1 MLKYPKNLSETE
13 TDFVC
18 FTHAK
23 YRTNSDIS
31 GNGPSARGPEDAES
45 ERIVLYM
52 PNSTP
57 AAAYGNGWSNTG
69 DILRGP
75 LGKLKMFGAKSLSG
89 AMDTVEGSTSGEV
102 NLSELGNSMKNFGK
116 ELGGFAKK
124 DAGELAKQLIGDFVG
139 SKLVGSGN
147 NFLALTKGKI
157 FNPNIELLYQG
168 PSLRSFVFEFNFVP
182 RSKAEAQDVSKIIK
196 EFKMWSAP
204 KADGNYLAVPDVWY
218 IRYGNTATAKYM
230 NQFKAC
236 AMTSFEAQD
245 NAASDGHYTFVD
257 GVPVSTAIRMSFSE
271 VDIITREDH
280 EKGGARGF

>member
-23 YRTNSDIS
+23 YRTNSNLS
-31 GNGPSARGPEDAES
+31 GNGPAARGPEDAES

-57 AAAYGNGWSNTG
+57 GAAYGNGWNNTG

-89 AMDTVEGSTSGEV
+89 AMETVGNKEV
-102 NLSELGNSMKNFGK
+102 NLEELGNRIGNTGK
-116 ELGGFAKK
+116 ELGAFAKENS
-124 DAGELAKQLIGDFVG
+124 GPLVKQLIGDFIG
-139 SKLVGSGN
+139 GKLVGSGN
-147 NFLALTKGKI
+147 NFLALTQGKI

-168 PSLRSFVFEFNFVP
+168 PELRDFVFEFNFVP
-182 RSKAEAQDVSKIIK
+182 RSAAEAAQVNSIIK
-196 EFKMWSAP
+196 EFKVWSAP
-204 KADGNYLAVPDVWY
+204 KADGNYLKVPDIWH
-218 IRYGNTATAKYM
+218 ISYGNTTTAKYM
-230 NQFKAC
+230 NKFKPC
-236 AMTSFEAQD
+236 AMQSFELQD
-245 NAASDGHYTFVD
+245 NASSNAHYTFID
-257 GVPVSTAIRMSFSE
+257 GVPVSTAIRMSFKE

-280 EKGGARGF
+280 EQGGARGF